1 MNFIKTEK
9 DRVKIYDAQTG
20 NLKLNLPIG
29 GQTAGTAIVQGDS
42 IVVPV
47 KDGENIR
54 TKIYDARTGN
64 LKVNIP

>member
-1 MNFIKTEK
+1 MNIAKTEK
-9 DRVKIYDAQTG
+9 DRVKVYDAKTG
-20 NLKLNLPIG
+20 NLKLNLPVG

-42 IVVPV
+42 IVVPI

>member
-1 MNFIKTEK
+1 MIIAKTEK
-9 DRVKIYDAQTG
+9 DHVRIHDARTG
-20 NLKLNLPIG
+20 NLKLSLPVG

-42 IVVPV
+42 IIVPV
-47 KDGENIR
+47 KDGENVR